1 MDENLNN
8 NKTNNGDNPNFNNN
22 QQPNSDFNNQVNPVE
37 QNTEE
42 NPYYNP
48 YFQGNDISNSPY
60 MDGMNSDSSNN
71 DVYNQS
77 YMNMYSSGSNNQ
89 EMNDVQNTNIP
100 ENNQVDDSINLFD
113 MDNDDQSLNNNS
125 TVDNMSTQ
133 NNIPVQDNMPTQ
145 NDVLAQDNVPTQEN
159 PSLDINP
166 ILNTNFNTL
175 EADNQSDF
183 NMSGNIETDQQSIDN
198 SQFNSNQTAQNTY
211 GSNNDEEFKKSWMGK
226 LYDKANHRKFSIPA
240 FFFGGLYYLYR
251 KLYLFGFVFL
261 LISCIIPIIGMYAI
275 SSSLTSIPTN
285 TISSSNSS
293 FIVPILLTAVL
304 PIIINI
310 IYAFAFYPLYKS
322 NINKKLAKYKNETQN
337 PAQLLD
343 TAKQKGGT
351 SIPLVLVGILLNAV
365 ICGVALTTIMSSLIS
380 GFMEGLI
387 GGLKNPQNELNSNT
401 LANDTS
407 ENQAI
412 YDIYNFYNDYYF
424 EYDASKWL
432 ANEDKN
438 LSYENYTLAYIQS
451 IENLTSVGFDI
462 NQNDGRASFFTYLYN
477 LFSSQIDATNT
488 TLELGSSSFV
498 YDNGIYY
505 SFIDLVYTASIE
517 RCYFVL
523 IPENDIFIEFI
534 LSNNDTVISDEIH
547 DEVVSYICSIQE
559 EQVSDTTGNINTDVV
574 NGIDS
579 NNVNIPSSETNS
591 TEPQNSAT
599 NLINNTEPQISA
611 NNTTE
616 NNPGGLTIVSNT
628 ANSNVAVMFNT
639 AQ

>member
-48 YFQGNDISNSPY
+48 YFQGNDISNTPY

-113 MDNDDQSLNNNS
+113 MDNDNQAISNNS
-125 TVDNMSTQ
+125 A
-133 NNIPVQDNMPTQ
+133 I
-145 NDVLAQDNVPTQEN
+145 
-159 PSLDINP
+159 DIKNS
-166 ILNTNFNTL
+166 
-175 EADNQSDF
+175 NQADF

-198 SQFNSNQTAQNTY
+198 SQLNSNQTAQNTY

-285 TISSSNSS
+285 TLSSSNSS
-293 FIVPILLTAVL
+293 FIVPILLTTVL

-387 GGLKNPQNELNSNT
+387 GGLKDPQNELNSNT
-401 LANDTS
+401 LANDAS

-424 EYDASKWL
+424 EYNASKWL
-432 ANEDKN
+432 ENEDGN
-438 LSYENYTLAYIQS
+438 LSYDNYTLAYIQS

>member
-48 YFQGNDISNSPY
+48 YFQGNDISNTPY

-113 MDNDDQSLNNNS
+113 MDNDNQAISNNS
-125 TVDNMSTQ
+125 A
-133 NNIPVQDNMPTQ
+133 I
-145 NDVLAQDNVPTQEN
+145 
-159 PSLDINP
+159 DIKNS
-166 ILNTNFNTL
+166 
-175 EADNQSDF
+175 NQADF

-285 TISSSNSS
+285 TLSSSNSS

-310 IYAFAFYPLYKS
+310 VYAFAFYPLYKS

-387 GGLKNPQNELNSNT
+387 GGLKDPQNELNSNT

-424 EYDASKWL
+424 EYNASKWL
-432 ANEDKN
+432 ENEDGN
-438 LSYENYTLAYIQS
+438 LSYDNYTLAYIQS

-591 TEPQNSAT
+591 TEPQNMAT

>member
-48 YFQGNDISNSPY
+48 YFQGNDISNTPY

-113 MDNDDQSLNNNS
+113 MDNDNQAISNNS
-125 TVDNMSTQ
+125 A
-133 NNIPVQDNMPTQ
+133 I
-145 NDVLAQDNVPTQEN
+145 
-159 PSLDINP
+159 DIGNS
-166 ILNTNFNTL
+166 
-175 EADNQSDF
+175 NQADF

-285 TISSSNSS
+285 TLSSSNSS
-293 FIVPILLTAVL
+293 FKVPILLTTVL
-304 PIIINI
+304 NI

-365 ICGVALTTIMSSLIS
+365 ICGIALTTIMSSLIS

-387 GGLKNPQNELNSNT
+387 GGLKDPQNELNSNT

-424 EYDASKWL
+424 EYNASKWL
-432 ANEDKN
+432 ENEDGN
-438 LSYENYTLAYIQS
+438 LSYDNYTLAYIQS

-534 LSNNDTVISDEIH
+534 LSNNDTVISNEIH

-591 TEPQNSAT
+591 TEPQNMAT

>member
-48 YFQGNDISNSPY
+48 YFQGNDISNTPY

-113 MDNDDQSLNNNS
+113 MDNDNQSISNNS
-125 TVDNMSTQ
+125 A
-133 NNIPVQDNMPTQ
+133 I
-145 NDVLAQDNVPTQEN
+145 
-159 PSLDINP
+159 DIKNS
-166 ILNTNFNTL
+166 
-175 EADNQSDF
+175 NQADF

-198 SQFNSNQTAQNTY
+198 SQLNSNQTAQNTF

-285 TISSSNSS
+285 TLSSSNSS
-293 FIVPILLTAVL
+293 FIVPILLTTVL

-387 GGLKNPQNELNSNT
+387 GGLKDPQNELNSNT

-424 EYDASKWL
+424 EYNASKWL
-432 ANEDKN
+432 ENEDGN
-438 LSYENYTLAYIQS
+438 LSYDNYTLAYIQS

>member
-113 MDNDDQSLNNNS
+113 MDNDNQAISNNS
-125 TVDNMSTQ
+125 A
-133 NNIPVQDNMPTQ
+133 I
-145 NDVLAQDNVPTQEN
+145 
-159 PSLDINP
+159 DIGNS
-166 ILNTNFNTL
+166 
-175 EADNQSDF
+175 NQADF

-198 SQFNSNQTAQNTY
+198 SQLNSNQTAQNTF

-285 TISSSNSS
+285 TLSSSNSS
-293 FIVPILLTAVL
+293 FIVPILLTTVL

-387 GGLKNPQNELNSNT
+387 GGLKDPQNELNSNT

-424 EYDASKWL
+424 EYNASKWL
-432 ANEDKN
+432 ENEDGN
-438 LSYENYTLAYIQS
+438 LSYDNYTLAYIQS

-616 NNPGGLTIVSNT
+616 NNPGGLTLVSNT

>member
-48 YFQGNDISNSPY
+48 YFQGNDISNTPY

-113 MDNDDQSLNNNS
+113 MDNDNQAVSNNS
-125 TVDNMSTQ
+125 A
-133 NNIPVQDNMPTQ
+133 I
-145 NDVLAQDNVPTQEN
+145 
-159 PSLDINP
+159 DIKNS
-166 ILNTNFNTL
+166 
-175 EADNQSDF
+175 NQADF

-261 LISCIIPIIGMYAI
+261 LISCIIPIIGMYTI

-285 TISSSNSS
+285 TLSSSNSS

-387 GGLKNPQNELNSNT
+387 GGLKDPQNELNSNT

-424 EYDASKWL
+424 EYNASKWL
-432 ANEDKN
+432 ENEDGN
-438 LSYENYTLAYIQS
+438 LSYDNYTLAYIQS

-498 YDNGIYY
+498 YDNGFYY